1 MKRWVIILVII
12 LVFLIIFL
20 FTVTVPYL
28 ADQREPDTA
37 PLSGGFQIYQD
48 DNIWNVPVD
57 LLPVDSHS
65 ATYIGADYLGLPG
78 SNLHMAIAEDF
89 PINVVNQST
98 PRQYLTSFSPEL
110 LAFSD
115 NIPYP
120 IPDNALLGTGS
131 DHQMIMLDKDA
142 NMLYE
147 LYNASPNGDG
157 TWKAESGVV
166 FNLSSYQL
174 RPDLWPSTSASGIPV
189 APGLIIYDEVASGS
203 INHALHINLPTTG
216 YAHTWPAR
224 AGGVQNSPSYPPLGQ
239 RFRLKESFDTS
250 GFNDHQ
256 KVILTA
262 LKKYGV
268 ILADNEGPV
277 DYFTLGAVPD
287 ERWVSRTGYNEIGSR
302 VFKSVLFSDFE
313 AVDVSSLMIQKDSAQ
328 ARINT
333 SPPSTPLPNGFRF
346 TD

>member
-1 MKRWVIILVII
+1 MKVMKRLA
-12 LVFLIIFL
+12 IFIVAFAIMGL
-20 FTVTVPYL
+20 AVPITQAASL
-28 ADQREPDTA
+28 D
-37 PLSGGFQIYQD
+37 GFQIYQD
-48 DNIWNVPVD
+48 DYIWNVPVD
-57 LLPVDSHS
+57 SLPVDWNSD
-65 ATYIGADYLGLPG
+65 AYIDANYLGVTG
-78 SNLHMAIAEDF
+78 SNLNMVVAQDF
-89 PINVVNQST
+89 PVYIVDQNT
-98 PRQYLTSFSPEL
+98 PRQSLSFNH
-110 LAFSD
+110 AYCD
-115 NIPYP
+115 NARYP
-120 IPDNALLGTGS
+120 IPKNAVAGVGS
-131 DHQMIMLDKDA
+131 DHPMLMVDRDA

-147 LYNASPNGDG
+147 FYNANRNGDG
-157 TWKAESGVV
+157 TWWAECGVV
-166 FNLSSYQL
+166 FDLSSYEL
-174 RPDLWPSTSASGIPV
+174 RSDGAPSTSASGLAV
-189 APGLIIYDEVASGS
+189 APGLIRYDEVASGS